1 MAGPGEVRVEVVGIY
16 EQPAASGE
24 EETGGPLLVLK
35 DEAERELHLPIGSC
49 EALAVH
55 LALSR
60 QLVPRPLTHDLALRL
75 LERLSATVGRVVI
88 GGLPGNG
95 YEAAIYLD
103 ASEGE
108 VVLPAQPGDAI
119 AIALRADAPIYVTEE
134 VLSESGAQGS

>member
-16 EQPAASGE
+16 EQPATGGE
-24 EETGGPLLVLK
+24 EEMRAPLLVLK

-49 EALAVH
+49 EAVAVH
-55 LALSR
+55 LALAR
-60 QLVPRPLTHDLALRL
+60 QLVPRPLTHDLAVRL
-75 LERLSATVGRVVI
+75 LEKLSATVGRVVI
-88 GGLPGNG
+88 GGHPWDG
-95 YEAAIYLD
+95 YQAAIYLD
-103 ASEGE
+103 ASDGE